1 MNVIIYI
8 ISTCVNQCYMFQ
20 KDMDY
25 IAENPGIFD
34 HTIINDDLDK
44 AYSELESALKPFCG
58 TS

>member
-1 MNVIIYI
+1 
-8 ISTCVNQCYMFQ
+8 
-20 KDMDY
+20 MDY